1 MRDGKNLTVKET
13 CRYEISKTPDGGAT
27 VHFFGSMDSNIAGK
41 IIRELSAIL
50 KKDPPLS
57 IAVDLSE
64 VTYLDEF
71 GTLIL
76 VELKKI
82 VSDRKGAFSL
92 QNVSPDFQETLSI
105 LKFDSLGRKP
115 PFSKLPRQ
123 GIFVRVGDA
132 TLGYVSGI
140 RDAVSFIGSVC
151 LAMGQ
156 AFLNP
161 RRIRLD
167 DTLLCMQRV
176 GVDGLPI
183 VALISFLLGLI
194 MAFMSSVQLQQF
206 GANIYVA
213 SLVSLAMTRELGPI
227 MTAIIVAGRSGSS
240 FAAEIGTMKISEEI
254 DALFT
259 MGFDPVRFLVV
270 PKVLAS
276 LVMVPILI
284 LFSDIAAILG
294 GMLVGVFMLDLTA
307 SSYIDQTIKTLKLF
321 DVFWGVMKGCFFA
334 SLVAGIGCLRGFQV
348 KGGAASVGQATTSS
362 VVTSLFFIILTDSLF
377 SVILR
382 YWG

>member
-27 VHFFGSMDSNIAGK
+27 VHFFGIMDSNIAGK

-334 SLVAGIGCLRGFQV
+334 SLVAGIGCLRGFQA